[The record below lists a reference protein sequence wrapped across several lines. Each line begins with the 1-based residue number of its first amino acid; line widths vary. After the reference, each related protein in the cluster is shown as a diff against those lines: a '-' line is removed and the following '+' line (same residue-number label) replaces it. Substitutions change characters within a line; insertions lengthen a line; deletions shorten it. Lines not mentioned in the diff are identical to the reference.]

1 MKILYFSW
9 IREAVGKSEEDLL
22 MPEKVNTVLGLVTWL
37 KQQDTGYRVAFADD
51 TVVRVAVN
59 QEYVS
64 LDCVI
69 SDNDEIAF
77 FPPVTGG

>member
-9 IREAVGKSEEDLL
+9 IREAVGKSEEDLI

-51 TVVRVAVN
+51 AVVRVAVN

-69 SDNDEIAF
+69 SDSDEIAF

>member
-37 KQQDTGYRVAFADD
+37 KQQDAGYK
-51 TVVRVAVN
+51 
-59 QEYVS
+59 
-64 LDCVI
+64 
-69 SDNDEIAF
+69 IAF
-77 FPPVTGG
+77 LK